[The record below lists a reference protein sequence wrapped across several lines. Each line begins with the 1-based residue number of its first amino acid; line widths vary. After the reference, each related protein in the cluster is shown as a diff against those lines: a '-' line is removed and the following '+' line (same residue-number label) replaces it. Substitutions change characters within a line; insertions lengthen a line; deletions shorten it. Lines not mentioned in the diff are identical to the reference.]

1 MTMKNSEKILI
12 FKKYLDDNFP
22 HAQCELIYQKDYE
35 LAIAVVLSAQTTD
48 KAVNL
53 VTPILFSKFNSL
65 EKRRDEIDCFI
76 RFNSLEKLKEAS
88 LEEIGEAIRSIGLYR
103 NKAVSVKGI
112 AAMLADEFGGR
123 VPADSASLLRLPGVG
138 NKTRN
143 VIQAE
148 LFNIPSMAVDT
159 HVERISKRLGFAKQ
173 KDNPDQIETKLRKLL
188 KPEDLVKTNH
198 QIITFGREICHAR
211 KPKCDKCDLYSI
223 CNYFSKIN

>member
-1 MTMKNSEKILI
+1 MTMKNSDKIII
-12 FKKYLDDNFP
+12 FEKYLDDNFP
-22 HAQCELIYQKDYE
+22 HAQCALIYQKDYE

-53 VTPILFSKFNSL
+53 VTPILFSK
-65 EKRRDEIDCFI
+65 
-76 RFNSLEKLKEAS
+76 FNSLEKLKEAS